1 MVGCFPEIV
10 VLRQRRHLVDRGKP
24 RAIKHFHQASFARIT
39 RHVCQALILL
49 TRLFAQEHRG
59 LFFRQAYALE
69 EQAFL
74 GQRAQVSNCKY
85 GIFQVVEQPET
96 ENKIET
102 PEFKNRTVLK
112 VRLSEGNLR
121 KSPARLRCVFCAP
134 VETTYIQ
141 PALREHLRKK
151 PYSTAC
157 VQCI

>member
-10 VLRQRRHLVDRGKP
+10 VLRQRRHPVDRRKS
-24 RAIKHFHQASFARIT
+24 RAIKYFHQASFARIT

-74 GQRAQVSNCKY
+74 GQRAQVSNRKY

-102 PEFKNRTVLK
+102 PEFKNCTVLN
-112 VRLSEGNLR
+112 VRLGEGNLR
-121 KSPARLRCVFCAP
+121 KSSACLRRVLRAP
-134 VETTYIQ
+134 VETAYIQ
-141 PALREHLRKK
+141 SALHEHL
-151 PYSTAC
+151 
-157 VQCI
+157 